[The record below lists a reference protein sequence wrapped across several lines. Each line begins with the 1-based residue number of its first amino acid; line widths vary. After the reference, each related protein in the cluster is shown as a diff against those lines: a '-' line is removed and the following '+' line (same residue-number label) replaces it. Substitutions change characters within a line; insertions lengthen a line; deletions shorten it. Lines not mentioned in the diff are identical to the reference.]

1 MTVAPAD
8 DPLHEQA
15 WAWILNE
22 LDLALENV
30 PPRDPDMLKAV
41 TETVESLKKIQ
52 KNYFVTNL
60 LKGM

>member
-15 WAWILNE
+15 WDWVLHE

-30 PPRDPDMLKAV
+30 PPRDPDVLRAV
-41 TETVESLKKIQ
+41 TETVESLKKVR
-52 KNYFVTNL
+52 KNYFVQNL